1 MDIKKMWLCTRPVAH
16 RGLHTDD
23 KPENSLAAFV
33 NACEYGFP
41 IETDVQAIDDGTVI
55 VFHDDNISRMTSHD
69 GYVSNL
75 TSDKLNELRLAGTD
89 EKIPT
94 FEQLLETVNGKVPL
108 LIEIKNEGKVG
119 FLEQKVI
126 DMLSSYNGDFAVQSF
141 NPYSMEYFKKNA
153 SGIIRGQLSMVMTKT
168 ICRAHSSVLCSTRL
182 KLQKSPLPTLFR
194 TTHPICRIKKW
205 QSSIS
210 PRLHG
215 RCAVTRKWKK
225 FLPTATTL
233 FLKTSFL

>member
-55 VFHDDNISRMTSHD
+55 VFHDDNISRMTSH
-69 GYVSNL
+69 
-75 TSDKLNELRLAGTD
+75 
-89 EKIPT
+89 
-94 FEQLLETVNGKVPL
+94 NGKVPL

-153 SGIIRGQLSMVMTKT
+153 SGIIRGQLSMVMTKNNMSGAFKRFMFNSLK
-168 ICRAHSSVLCSTRL
+168 IAKISSPDFISYNAPDLPNKKVA
-182 KLQKSPLPTLFR
+182 KLNIPTLAWTVR
-194 TTHPICRIKKW
+194 SNTEMEKV
-205 QSSIS
+205 S
-210 PRLHG
+210 PY
-215 RCAVTRKWKK
+215 CDNIIFENFIPV
-225 FLPTATTL
+225 
-233 FLKTSFL
+233 KTNE